1 MDTSAIPTKNNLMR
15 LQGKIKLSEQGHD
28 LLEKKKFILTVE
40 KGKYEQKREQLK
52 TQLKEDFEVAY
63 KKLINASIDIGIDE
77 LINISEEIKIED
89 SVNIKYKTVM
99 GVEIPSII
107 FEEQDNTLQYGLYG
121 TTSAVDETII
131 EFNNI
136 KKKIILLAE
145 LENTISRLNKAINKV
160 TTRSNALKDII
171 IPNDKKI
178 EHEIKNILEER
189 EREEF
194 ARLKIIKG
202 RMN

>member
-1 MDTSAIPTKNNLMR
+1 MR

-40 KGKYEQKREQLK
+40 KEKYEQKREQLK

-136 KKKIILLAE
+136 KKKIILE
-145 LENTISRLNKAINKV
+145 YMF
-160 TTRSNALKDII
+160 
-171 IPNDKKI
+171 
-178 EHEIKNILEER
+178 HY
-189 EREEF
+189 
-194 ARLKIIKG
+194 
-202 RMN
+202 

>member
-1 MDTSAIPTKNNLMR
+1 
-15 LQGKIKLSEQGHD
+15 
-28 LLEKKKFILTVE
+28 
-40 KGKYEQKREQLK
+40 
-52 TQLKEDFEVAY
+52 
-63 KKLINASIDIGIDE
+63 
-77 LINISEEIKIED
+77 
-89 SVNIKYKTVM
+89 M

>member
-107 FEEQDNTLQYGLYG
+107 FEEQDNKLQYGLYG